1 MERFAPLGEW
11 WKGGGEV
18 TIRVYAQVLGVVLV
32 LTGVLGLVLGERL
45 LLGILNIDILED
57 IVHILTGAM
66 LAYVGFG
73 RTDLALARNVVLG
86 LGVVYLLV
94 GLLGFVV
101 PTLFGLLP
109 DGYTIFDNLLHLALG
124 GLSIAVAYLQP
135 GTRRGGAQR

>member
-1 MERFAPLGEW
+1 MT
-11 WKGGGEV
+11 V
-18 TIRVYAQVLGVVLV
+18 RVYAQVLGVVLI

-57 IVHILTGAM
+57 LVHILTGGL

-73 RTDLALARNVVLG
+73 RTSLALARTLVLA
-86 LGVVYLLV
+86 LGIIYLVV

-109 DGYTIFDNLLHLALG
+109 DGYTVFDNLLHLALG
-124 GLSIAVAYLQP
+124 LLSIAVAYLQP
-135 GTRRGGAQR
+135 STRAAER